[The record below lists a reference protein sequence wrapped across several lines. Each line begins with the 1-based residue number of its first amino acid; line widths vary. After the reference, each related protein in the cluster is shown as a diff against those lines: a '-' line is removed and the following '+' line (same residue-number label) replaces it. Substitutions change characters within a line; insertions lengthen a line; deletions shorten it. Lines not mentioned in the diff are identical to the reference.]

1 MKNLIILIL
10 LVLSYQGFSQILPS
24 MHGVHDKKDL
34 GGGSGSCS
42 SSESQMAISNQST
55 TYSGS
60 VRGYYFTAPTDFCI
74 TAVRVPTDANHNCQT
89 VAIVKFNSGIPPLY
103 PTLTN
108 DFTELHY
115 TSCLNSTDKIIVDI
129 SVSQG
134 DVIGIYGCRG
144 SGGNCVNSYGP
155 VSTTTIAGNS
165 VELFRSGMQY
175 NLVSNQMK
183 EIWRDGYNILSRVE
197 MYYKN

>member
-1 MKNLIILIL
+1 MKNLIIIIFLIF
-10 LVLSYQGFSQILPS
+10 SYQGFSQILPS
-24 MHGVHDKKDL
+24 MHGVHDKKGL

-42 SSESQMAISNQST
+42 SSESQMAQSNHSQNYSNQ
-55 TYSGS
+55 

-74 TAVRVPTDANHNCQT
+74 TAVRVPTDASTDCQT
-89 VAIVKFNSGIPPLY
+89 VAIVKFNSGPP
-103 PTLTN
+103 PQWNNVTN
-108 DFTELHY
+108 DFTQLHY

-144 SGGNCVNSYGP
+144 TGCTNSYDGSGN
-155 VSTTTIAGNS
+155 VTTSIAGNS
-165 VELFRSGMQY
+165 VLLTRSGMQY

-183 EIWRDGYNILSRVE
+183 EIWKTSGRISRVE

>member
-1 MKNLIILIL
+1 MKNLIILIFL
-10 LVLSYQGFSQILPS
+10 IFSNLGFSQILPS
-24 MHGVHDKKDL
+24 THGVHDKKGL
-34 GGGSGSCS
+34 SGGSGSCS
-42 SSESQMAISNQST
+42 SSESQMALSNHER
-55 TYSGS
+55 TYTNT

-74 TAVRVPTDANHNCQT
+74 TAVRVPTDANSDCQT

-103 PTLTN
+103 STTTN

-144 SGGNCVNSYGP
+144 SSCVNSYGP

-183 EIWRDGYNILSRVE
+183 EIWRDGTNSLSRVE

>member
-1 MKNLIILIL
+1 MERL
-10 LVLSYQGFSQILPS
+10 LTVVIFLFSYSFGYCQILPAQ
-24 MHGVHDKKDL
+24 HGVHDKKE
-34 GGGSGSCS
+34 GGSCS
-42 SSESQMAISNQST
+42 SSESLMGLSNQST
-55 TYSGS
+55 TYSGK

-74 TAVRVPTDANHNCQT
+74 SAVKVPTTANSGCQSDE
-89 VAIVKFNSGIPPLY
+89 IVKFNSGPPPMY
-103 PTLTN
+103 TSTTN
-108 DFTELHY
+108 DFTQLHY
-115 TSCLNSTDKIIVDI
+115 TSCLDNNDKITVDI

-144 SGGNCVNSYGP
+144 TNCTNSYGP

-165 VELFRSGMQY
+165 VELFRSGMQF

-183 EIWRDGYNILSRVE
+183 QIWRDGSSSLSRVE

>member
-42 SSESQMAISNQST
+42 SSESQMAISHQSQ
-55 TYSGS
+55 TYSGV

-89 VAIVKFNSGIPPLY
+89 VAIVKFNSGIPPFL
-103 PTLTN
+103 PGTN

-144 SGGNCVNSYGP
+144 SNCVNSYGS

-183 EIWRDGYNILSRVE
+183 EIFRDGYNILSRVE